1 MTKVSIVNV
10 VAAAALGRRV
20 DLDELGKC
28 PKILHDPDVY
38 GGRVAYYR
46 SPEFAGEVT
55 VFASG
60 KMISVEG
67 RSETEAFRALKL
79 AKEYLIQNGF
89 VGQVN
94 LGKKVQNIVAVV
106 GLVWGKVLSNQPIR
120 RAWQH
125 P

>member
-1 MTKVSIVNV
+1 MNKVSIVNV
-10 VAAAALGRRV
+10 VATAALGRRV

-106 GLVWGKVLSNQPIR
+106 GLVGLG
-120 RAWQH
+120 
-125 P
+125 